1 MGPRHI
7 YEIKRKRT
15 RSGMEEIGIYGNIEG
30 KRGKEVTVIDKTA
43 RNSVTAENEEHNRK
57 DRWQIMNGG
66 EDSAVIE
73 GNGENIYIEGVEVR
87 EGCTTEFGVRSG

>member
-7 YEIKRKRT
+7 YEIKRKRM
-15 RSGMEEIGIYGNIEG
+15 RSGLEEIGIYGNTEG
-30 KRGKEVTVIDKTA
+30 IRGTEVTVINKTV

-66 EDSAVIE
+66 EDSGVIE
-73 GNGENIYIEGVEVR
+73 GNGKNIYIERVEVR
-87 EGCTTEFGVRSG
+87 EPERGVPQDLE